1 VSRRSLRLALV
12 VVTVA
17 AAGFA
22 VSAPGTTATA
32 PNGGIFRISFAQ
44 QAGLDYIDPALS
56 FTTPGW
62 ALIDTYCARLLT
74 HPDKPPPEGFEVV
87 PEVAVAWPRV
97 SRDQKVF
104 TFTLRKDF
112 RFSDG
117 KPVRANAFAHAIYRT
132 LAPNVRSLGSIYTR
146 DIVGAGDV
154 LSGRSATVRGVVARG
169 HTLTIRLAR
178 PDPDFPKRLTLP
190 FFCAVPPGLP
200 PDREGVGAPLHSA
213 GPYYVTEYR
222 PLERVVIRR
231 NPYYRGKRSHH
242 VDGFDVDLRTALGR
256 DMILQVD
263 RGEADWG
270 HLIGAAFFDPSLGLA
285 QKYVTGTSRF
295 FVGEGLG
302 IRMLAFNTKR
312 PLFRDNPAL
321 RKAINFALDR
331 QKLQGLGGALAS
343 PATDQY
349 LPYAMPGFQ
358 AADIYP
364 LMSPDLTK
372 AKALATGNLRSGK
385 VVLLTPNF
393 LAPLATAQLVA
404 QQLEPLGLEV
414 TLYPV
419 PLHITSAQYLDLLA
433 DPDAGWD
440 IANVIWAPNLADP
453 SSYVSLLLNGRVPGS
468 ETLTRFSSARYD
480 GELRRIAGL
489 RDPRARQRAYGEL
502 DIRLARD
509 EAPVAAFG
517 VSNEVTFVSDRVGC
531 IVRRPVLV
539 LTAVCLRK

>member
-32 PNGGIFRISFAQ
+32 PKGGIFRIVFAQ
-44 QAGLDYIDPALS
+44 QSGLDYIDPALS

-62 ALIDTYCARLLT
+62 ALIDTFCARLLT
-74 HPDKPPPEGFEVV
+74 NPDKPPPDGFRVV
-87 PEVAVAWPRV
+87 PEVATALPKH
-97 SRDQKVF
+97 SADYKTF
-104 TFTLRKDF
+104 TFTLRPVF

-117 KPVRANAFAHAIYRT
+117 KPVRANAFARAIYRT
-132 LAPNVRSLGSIYTR
+132 LAPNVRSPGAMHTR
-146 DIVGAGDV
+146 DIVGAADV
-154 LSGRSATVRGVVARG
+154 LAGRARAVSGVVARG
-169 HTLTIRLAR
+169 NTLTIRLTR
-178 PDPDFPKRLTLP
+178 PDPDFPKKMTLP
-190 FFCAVPPGLP
+190 FFCAVPPELP
-200 PDREGVGAPLHSA
+200 TEPEGIGAPLHSA
-213 GPYYVTEYR
+213 GPYYVTEYV
-222 PLERVVIRR
+222 PLERVKIRR
-231 NPYYRGKRSHH
+231 NPHYGGTRPHH
-242 VDGFDVDLRTALGR
+242 VDGFDVDLRTGLVR
-256 DMILQVD
+256 DMMVQID

-270 HLIGAAFFDPSLGLA
+270 HSIGAAFFDPSLGLP
-285 QKYVTGTSRF
+285 QKYATGTSRF
-295 FVGEGLG
+295 FVGEGLA
-302 IRMLAFNTKR
+302 IRMLAFNMKR

-331 QKLQGLGGALAS
+331 QRLQGLGGALAS
-343 PATDQY
+343 PSTDQY
-349 LPYAMPGFQ
+349 LPYAMPGFRP
-358 AADIYP
+358 ADIYP
-364 LMSPDLTK
+364 LSGPDLTK
-372 AKALATGNLRSGK
+372 AKALATGNLRGGK

-393 LAPLATAQLVA
+393 QAPLATSQLIA

-440 IANVIWAPNLADP
+440 IANVIWAPNFPDP

-489 RDPRARQRAYGEL
+489 RDPQARQRAYGEL

-531 IVRRPVLV
+531 VVRRPVLV